1 MPPYRTI
8 LSNEELE
15 ILRIRYQ
22 LGGEGK
28 RRSFWIPVPI
38 MKPILNTLP
47 LLIAFAVL
55 IYLIGNVLLG
65 IKEVLRLN
73 DDDIRKG
80 KKVMRIKG

>member
-15 ILRIRYQ
+15 ISRIRYQ
-22 LGGEGK
+22 LGGGK

-47 LLIAFAVL
+47 LLIAFAFL

-80 KKVMRIKG
+80 KKVIRIKG